1 MKQAN
6 AIGILLLCTLSSCGS
21 VQKTRSGDLD
31 WEDLVSTRQHYDT
44 TPIPR
49 GSLSNTNSNQVSAA
63 DTAEGSTALTAKAR
77 PSGPTL
83 EQLAAGFQ
91 MEKPTRY
98 EGGVYGK
105 KGHIP
110 VFAARLADIPDYDRL
125 YWVMVKVLS
134 EKYGCFMK
142 RKASTQ
148 NQVMVECR
156 DKRRVVFHRNRG
168 DGWIQ
173 FYGRQYNAEGK
184 EVLIR
189 NHKAYALE

>member
-1 MKQAN
+1 MKQAS
-6 AIGILLLCTLSSCGS
+6 AIWFLLLCVLSSCGS
-21 VQKTRSGDLD
+21 AQKKRAGELD
-31 WEDLVSTRQHYDT
+31 WDDLVSHRQHYEA
-44 TPIPR
+44 TPIPS
-49 GSLSNTNSNQVSAA
+49 GSLVNANSGSNAVDSP
-63 DTAEGSTALTAKAR
+63 EGAKTGMVKSR
-77 PSGPTL
+77 SQGPTL

-91 MEKPTRY
+91 MEKPVRY

-142 RKASTQ
+142 RKASTH

-156 DKRRVVFHRNRG
+156 DKRRVVLHRNRG

-173 FYGRQYNAEGK
+173 FYGRQYNADGK
-184 EVLIR
+184 EVVIR
-189 NHKAYALE
+189 DHKAFVLE

>member
-1 MKQAN
+1 MQQVKWSTL
-6 AIGILLLCTLSSCGS
+6 ILLCTMSSCGS
-21 VQKTRSGDLD
+21 VQKKPVGDLD
-31 WEDLVSTRQHYDT
+31 WDDLASSRQHYNS

-49 GSLSNTNSNQVSAA
+49 GPLNTNMSSEPGQEN
-63 DTAEGSTALTAKAR
+63 TNALTAKPR
-77 PSGPTL
+77 PEGPTL
-83 EQLAAGFQ
+83 DQLASGFQ
-91 MEKPTRY
+91 MEKPVRY

-142 RKASTQ
+142 RKASTH
-148 NQVMVECR
+148 NQVTVECR

-173 FYGRQYNAEGK
+173 FYGRQYNQEGK
-184 EVLIR
+184 EVVIR
-189 NHKAYALE
+189 DHQAFALE